1 MNFRNWI
8 PRCPPCVRLCI
19 CGVILVIV
27 KGAGNEIGAQGVRRA
42 IDCYT
47 QRRAQEKDRK
57 NKDKENHRKTDSC
70 HDCAVLYCIKHVQ
83 LTLIRLKTQQ
93 LLLNNIMGIQLA
105 TMQLGLIVCLASPPG
120 S

>member
-42 IDCYT
+42 IDVHT
-47 QRRAQEKDRK
+47 
-57 NKDKENHRKTDSC
+57 KESPRERQKKQGQRKTEKL
-70 HDCAVLYCIKHVQ
+70 HAMTVLVLY
-83 LTLIRLKTQQ
+83 
-93 LLLNNIMGIQLA
+93 
-105 TMQLGLIVCLASPPG
+105 
-120 S
+120 